1 MRKLPMAV
9 FAMAAMVCGFAN
21 ADTPNGTTGT
31 ATAPQADPNE
41 RICKH
46 GEVITGSRFPGP
58 RVCHTRMEWEQIQR
72 NSNEGLQGRMNRMS
86 TNNTGGGFIDGDR

>member
-1 MRKLPMAV
+1 MAV
-9 FAMAAMVCGFAN
+9 FALVAMVGSAAH

-31 ATAPQADPNE
+31 VATPQADPNE

-58 RVCHTRMEWEQIQR
+58 QVCHTRMEWEQIQR
-72 NSNEGLQGRMNRMS
+72 MSNEGLQGRMNRMS
-86 TNNTGGGFIDGDR
+86 TNNTGGSFVDGDR